1 MAFLEIKNITKRF
14 DKQVALNNVVAE
26 IKKGELV
33 CILGPSGCGKT
44 TLLRIIAGLETANS
58 GQVFIDGKDATFL
71 PAAKRNFGI
80 VFQSYALF
88 PNMTVMG
95 NILFGL
101 QQKKGLSKDEMY
113 AKACE
118 ALRLVDLFEH
128 QNKYPRQL
136 SGGMQQ
142 RTALARAIA
151 LSPAFLLLDEPL
163 SALDAKVR
171 QKLQREICEIQKRLG
186 ITTIMVTHDQE
197 EALTMADRI
206 IVMNNA
212 VVEQIG
218 TPREIYESPATPFV
232 ANFIG
237 TMNFYQTGGETYAI
251 RPENIEIS
259 SCQSNPYDYAAHV
272 KAVEFKGAL
281 TRIYGTIPC
290 VSGVKHSE
298 ICMDIPSE
306 TALQLRLNNNSSLF
320 IRMPREHLI
329 KYAVATA

>member
-1 MAFLEIKNITKRF
+1 MSFLEIKNIVKKF
-14 DKQVALNNVVAE
+14 DRQIALDNVSAGIE
-26 IKKGELV
+26 KGELV

-58 GQVFIDGKDATFL
+58 GQIYIDGKDATFL
-71 PAAKRNFGI
+71 PAVKRNFGI

-101 QQKKGLSKDEMY
+101 RQKKRLSRDEMH

-128 QNKYPRQL
+128 KNKYPRQL

-151 LSPAFLLLDEPL
+151 LSPSFLLLDEPL

-171 QKLQREICEIQKRLG
+171 QKLRGEIRAIQRNLG
-186 ITTIMVTHDQE
+186 VTTIMVTHDQE

-218 TPREIYESPATPFV
+218 TPREIYDRPATSFV

-237 TMNFYQTGGETYAI
+237 TMNFYRDGAENCAI
-251 RPENIEIS
+251 RPEKIEITNRQS
-259 SCQSNPYDYAAHV
+259 SYDFTACI
-272 KAVEFKGAL
+272 KAFEFKGPM
-281 TRIYGTIPC
+281 TRIYGTLPDM
-290 VSGVKHSE
+290 SD
-298 ICMDIPSE
+298 ICMDITSE
-306 TALQLRLNNNSSLF
+306 KVSELRINEGSTVFL
-320 IRMPREHLI
+320 RMPEENLI
-329 KYAVATA
+329 KYANTAAAV

>member
-1 MAFLEIKNITKRF
+1 MAFLEIKNIVKRF
-14 DKQVALNNVVAE
+14 DKQTALNDVSAAIE
-26 IKKGELV
+26 KGELV

-58 GQVFIDGKDATFL
+58 GQIFIDGKDATFL

-88 PNMTVMG
+88 PNMTVIG
-95 NILFGL
+95 NIMFGL
-101 QQKKGLSKDEMY
+101 RQKKRLSKDEMHARAY
-113 AKACE
+113 E

-128 QNKYPRQL
+128 RDKYPRQL

-171 QKLQREICEIQKRLG
+171 QKLRGEIRAIQRNLG
-186 ITTIMVTHDQE
+186 ITTVMVTHDQE

-206 IVMNNA
+206 IVMKNA

-218 TPREIYESPATPFV
+218 TPREIYYNPATPFV

-237 TMNFYQTGGETYAI
+237 TMNFYQNDGETFAI
-251 RPENIEIS
+251 RPEDIEITGMCDS
-259 SCQSNPYDYAAHV
+259 YDFSAHV
-272 KAVEFKGAL
+272 KALEFKGAL
-281 TRIYGTIPC
+281 TRVHGILPNMA
-290 VSGVKHSE
+290 E
-298 ICMDIPSE
+298 ICMDISSE
-306 TALQLRLNNNSSLF
+306 TASEMHINEKSTIFL
-320 IRMPREHLI
+320 RMPQENLI
-329 KYAVATA
+329 KYANAAL